1 MALWL
6 LPVSSESLRSW
17 AASDGWSVIVRRGF
31 FAGMVHHKPG
41 RCITAM
47 GYASL
52 FCHGASNQFWLSKA
66 PPRDQRQLVGGGKV
80 KLCQVVGRWHGGA
93 GALVML

>member
-1 MALWL
+1 
-6 LPVSSESLRSW
+6 
-17 AASDGWSVIVRRGF
+17 
-31 FAGMVHHKPG
+31 
-41 RCITAM
+41 M
-47 GYASL
+47 GYASI